1 MRNQNRPITRRHFIQ
16 KSARS
21 AGVLAAGSAAV
32 VASTRRA
39 GAGSAGKEANPF
51 AYDVERLRQTDPKL
65 IHYEQVG
72 RFPTSQPEPH
82 RIAIGPENQVYVAA
96 GNYVSVLDRQ
106 GARVNEIALAGSARC
121 VAVAGDGTIYA
132 GLKDHLEVFDRKG
145 QRTAVWESPGKRTWF
160 TGLSVGE
167 NDVFAADA
175 GNRVVLRYDK
185 SGKLAGRIAEK
196 NKDRNVPGLIVPSPY
211 LDVEL
216 GRDGLVR
223 VNNPGRHRVE
233 GYTAGGDLEF
243 FWGKPSGAIQ
253 GFCGC
258 CNPVGLALLPDGR
271 CVTCEKGL
279 PRVKVYSGDGTFEC
293 VVAGPESFTENWH
306 KCSPADCTMGG
317 LDAAVDSQQR
327 IYILDLVTGE
337 VRVMAK
343 KKETAAT
350 PATKPSA

>member
-1 MRNQNRPITRRHFIQ
+1 MRNRKQTITRRRFI
-16 KSARS
+16 KETARG
-21 AGVLAAGSAAV
+21 AGVLAASGAAV

-39 GAGSAGKEANPF
+39 RAAGAGKDANPF
-51 AYDVERLRQTDPKL
+51 AYDLERLRKTDPKL
-65 IHYEQVG
+65 IHYEQAG
-72 RFPTSQPEPH
+72 RFPSPYPEPH
-82 RIAIGPENQVYVAA
+82 RIAVGPEDQVYVAA

-106 GARVNEIALAGSARC
+106 GARVNEIALAGPARC
-121 VAVAGDGTIYA
+121 VAVARDGTIYA

-145 QRTAVWESPGKRTWF
+145 RRAAAWESPGQRTWF
-160 TGLSVGE
+160 TGLAVGE

-185 SGKLAGRIAEK
+185 SGKLAGRIGEK

-216 GRDGLVR
+216 GRDGLLR

-233 GYTAGGDLEF
+233 GYTAGGDLEY

-258 CNPVGLALLPDGR
+258 CNPIGLALLPDGR

-279 PRVKVYSGDGTFEC
+279 PRVKIYSSDGAFEC
-293 VVAGPESFTENWH
+293 VVAGPESFSENWL
-306 KCSPADCTMGG
+306 KCSPADCTTGG
-317 LDAAVDSQQR
+317 LAAAVDSQQR
-327 IYILDLVTGE
+327 IYILDLVTAE
-337 VRVMAK
+337 VRIMAK
-343 KKETAAT
+343 KKEAAA
-350 PATKPSA
+350 PSSKPGA